1 MKLELVNC
9 DKQYWEFVRQLR
21 INPENQEGFFTRAEI
36 TPEQQEAYMSV
47 NFLHYKICL
56 ADGEPAGYVGLLK
69 GHEITYCV
77 SPDFKGKGIGT
88 WMIKEYAPRWSSVD
102 AYVKVDNIASQKVFE
117 KLGFEKQIYYK
128 WQKRNKN

>member
-21 INPENQEGFFTRAEI
+21 TDPKNQEGFFTYAEI
-36 TPEQQEAYMSV
+36 TPEQQETYMSF
-47 NFLHYKICL
+47 NFSKYKICL
-56 ADGEPAGYVGLLK
+56 VDGEPAGYIGLLQ

-77 SPDFKGKGIGT
+77 SQDFKGKGVGT
-88 WMIKEYAPRWSSVD
+88 FMIKEFKDRWAVID
-102 AYVKVDNIASQKVFE
+102 AYVKTDNIASQKVFE

-128 WQKRNKN
+128 YKK

>member
-21 INPENQEGFFTRAEI
+21 TNPKNQEGFFTYAEI
-36 TPEQQEAYMSV
+36 TPEQQESYMIK
-47 NFLHYKICL
+47 NQWDYKICL
-56 ADGEPAGYVGLLK
+56 VDGEPAGYVGLLK

-77 SPDFKGKGIGT
+77 SPHFKGKGVGT
-88 WMIKEYAPRWSSVD
+88 FMIQEFAPRWSSVD
-102 AYVKVDNIASQKVFE
+102 ALVKVDNIASQKVFE

-128 WQKRNKN
+128 WQKK

>member
-21 INPENQEGFFTRAEI
+21 TNPENQDGFFSHADI
-36 TPEQQEAYMSV
+36 TPEQQSEFMSK
-47 NFLHYKICL
+47 HQWDYQICL
-56 ADGEPAGYVGLLK
+56 ADGQPAGYVGLLG

-88 WMIKEYAPRWSSVD
+88 WMVEAYSPRWSVVD
-102 AYVKVDNIASQKVFE
+102 AYVKTDNIASQKVFE
-117 KLGFEKQIYYK
+117 KLGWQKQIYYK
-128 WQKRNKN
+128 RNK